1 MKTQARWSSRFMFI
15 LAATGAA
22 VGLGNIWKFPYMAGD
37 YGGSAFVLLYLLCV
51 AFIGLPAM
59 IAEITLGKLGRQN
72 PIDTLRTLAKQYGAS
87 AQWRWVGFVGTLA
100 LLMVLSFY
108 SVISGWSIAY
118 IGYAAMG
125 LFQNTSV
132 EGIQMIWASLIAN
145 PGLLIGLHALF
156 LAITLWVVRHGVTKG
171 IERASKWMMPLLFL
185 SLVVLMIYGIWQGD
199 FKAGWNFLFAFDAR
213 YLTSEVLIAAMG
225 HAFFTLAV
233 GAGAMLVYGAY
244 LPPTVPLAS
253 TVTAIAIL
261 DAGIAFMAGLAI
273 FPLVFAHG
281 LTPEAGP
288 GLMFKVLP
296 IALMN
301 MPFGQWIGVLFFV
314 LLLFAAW
321 TSSIS
326 MAEPL
331 VMIATERFGW
341 SRLKAAWAIGIITFI
356 LGVTVALSFNVW
368 SHIQFLGRYGIFDMM
383 TDIPTNI
390 LLPIGGLGFTLF
402 TLWCIPA
409 KTLKSALGVH
419 SFFQKLWWLVTRYI
433 SPLGIFLVLIYSL
446 RW

>member
-1 MKTQARWSSRFMFI
+1 MKQAEWSSRFMFI
-15 LAATGAA
+15 LATTGAA

-37 YGGSAFVLLYLLCV
+37 YGGSAFVLLYVLCV
-51 AFIGLPAM
+51 ALIGLPAM
-59 IAEITLGKLGRQN
+59 IAEIVLGKLGRQN
-72 PIDTLRTLAKQYGAS
+72 PVDTLKTLAKTHGAS
-87 AQWRWVGFVGTLA
+87 PAWSLIAYIGALA

-118 IGYAAMG
+118 IGYAAVG
-125 LFQNTSV
+125 AFQNTHV
-132 EGIQMIWASLIAN
+132 EGIQLIWKDLISN
-145 PGLLIGLHALF
+145 PTLLITLDALF
-156 LAITLWVVRHGVTKG
+156 LALTLWVVRHGVTDG

-185 SLVVLMIYGIWQGD
+185 SLLILMGYGIWQGD
-199 FKAGWNFLFAFDAR
+199 FATAWDFLFGFDAA
-213 YLTSEVLIAAMG
+213 YITPKVFIAAMG

-244 LPPTVPLAS
+244 LPAKVPLAS

-261 DAGIAFMAGLAI
+261 DALIAFMAGLAI
-273 FPLVFAHG
+273 FPLVFANG

-331 VMIATERFGW
+331 VMICVERFRW
-341 SRLKAAWAIGIITFI
+341 SRLKAAIIIGLVTFF
-356 LGVTVALSFNVW
+356 LGISVALSFNVW
-368 SHIQFLGRYGIFDMM
+368 SEVRFFNRYGIFDLI

-402 TLWCIPA
+402 TVWCMPA
-409 KTLKSALGVH
+409 KKVKEALGIPP
-419 SFFQKLWWLVTRYI
+419 FYQTLWWITTRYLT
-433 SPLGIFLVLIYSL
+433 PLGIFSVLIANL
-446 RW
+446 